1 MRKWILAAV
10 AAVGLSGEADAA
22 LYEFR
27 AFSHAGG
34 WMDGGFFI
42 DDSLI
47 FAARDGGLEVA
58 AISAAD
64 ILGFWFR
71 DKKANV
77 NYGPEDVLPAAIVN
91 IKVANKRPI
100 LAAFSGPIA
109 TEGAYTISFT
119 TSSVISDGPK
129 GGTANAL
136 WFAAHRNYDLSTIPI
151 PASGLALL
159 AGIGFLGALRRRPLI
174 TGPGWPRRSSHLH
187 STR

>member
-1 MRKWILAAV
+1 MKRWILAAV
-10 AAVGLSGEADAA
+10 AALSVGQADAA

-42 DDSLI
+42 DDALI
-47 FAARDGGLEVA
+47 FAARDDGLGVA
-58 AISAAD
+58 AISASD

-77 NYGPEDVLPAAIVN
+77 NYGPEDVLQAAVINVDVT
-91 IKVANKRPI
+91 KKRPV

-109 TEGAYTISFT
+109 SEGAYTISFT
-119 TSSVISDGPK
+119 TRTVISEGPK

-136 WFAAHRNYDLSTIPI
+136 WFAAHRNYDLSTIPL
-151 PASGLALL
+151 PASGLGLL
-159 AGIGFLGALRRRPLI
+159 AGLGLLRTFRRR
-174 TGPGWPRRSSHLH
+174 S
-187 STR
+187 